1 MELVYIFAPNLFAV
15 RFNKGEDDE
24 FNHLFECWNDVEF
37 LEEFFE
43 NNKADLESGFYN
55 NHVVEHAV
63 KRTKEEAQL
72 LEDDLM
78 ELSRR
83 SKLGEKPDLDDLFKP
98 LHNKDRFF
106 MELHKTKAK
115 GGYNNSWLRIYAIR
129 IDTNTYVITGGGI
142 KLTKTMND
150 REHLINEL
158 EKLTMVKGWL
168 EENGFLDQ
176 KSVTI

>member
-1 MELVYIFAPNLFAV
+1 MKLVPIFAPNLYAI
-15 RFNKGEDDE
+15 RFNEGEDDE
-24 FNHLFECWNDVEF
+24 FNHLFECWRDVAY

-43 NNKADLESGFYN
+43 NNKADLTSGFYEN
-55 NHVVEHAV
+55 QRIEKAV
-63 KRTKEEAQL
+63 KLTMEEGQY
-72 LEDDLM
+72 LEDDLLK
-78 ELSRR
+78 LSDK
-83 SKLGEKPDLDDLFKP
+83 SKKGDKPNLDDLFKP
-98 LHNKDRFF
+98 LYNKDNCF
-106 MELHKTKAK
+106 MELHKTKAT
-115 GGYNNSWLRIYAIR
+115 GGFINSWLRIYAIR

-158 EKLTMVKGWL
+158 EKLTKVKEWL

>member
-1 MELVYIFAPNLFAV
+1 MKLVRIFVPNLYAI
-15 RFNKGEDDE
+15 RFNEGEDDE
-24 FNHLFECWNDVEF
+24 FTHLFECWSDVAY

-43 NNKADLESGFYN
+43 NNKSDLESGFYN
-55 NHVVEHAV
+55 IHVVEHAV

-72 LEDDLM
+72 LENDLM

-83 SKLGEKPDLDDLFKP
+83 SKLGEKPDLDILFKP
-98 LHNKDRFF
+98 LYNKDYCF

-115 GGYNNSWLRIYAIR
+115 GGYVNSWLRIYAIR

-150 REHLINEL
+150 RVHLINEL
-158 EKLTMVKGWL
+158 EKLTKVKNWL